1 MSGAVQIPTRA
12 ALIALREE
20 RSVVEEAYEF
30 LDEKRLVLAAEILR
44 QLQRYEA
51 LVDELQLLA
60 GRAAQQLSAAVRCH
74 GLEELAV
81 YPACPQEQ
89 WRLDRRQRNFMG
101 VTLVDMR
108 LYTAGEPDMPLPAS
122 FPSRAAEQ
130 CREQFQG
137 LAGRSGELAGV
148 AGNLYRLM
156 AEYRLT
162 ERRARAL
169 ENIILPEIEQ
179 GLKDMDTH
187 LEEMELEDAIRV
199 RRLGRS
205 GSDWSS

>member
-1 MSGAVQIPTRA
+1 MSGAGQVATRA
-12 ALIALREE
+12 AVLALREE
-20 RSVVEEAYEF
+20 RGVVEEAYEF

-44 QLQRYEA
+44 QLQRYETLIDA
-51 LVDELQLLA
+51 LNRLA
-60 GRAAQQLSAAVRCH
+60 GRAAQQLSEALRRH

-81 YPACPQEQ
+81 YPACPRAQ
-89 WRLDRRQRNFMG
+89 WRLEQRQRNFMG
-101 VTLVDMR
+101 VMLVDTR
-108 LYTAGEPDMPLPAS
+108 LDTAGEPVVPAAAS
-122 FPSRAAEQ
+122 FPSRAAEL
-130 CREQFQG
+130 CREHFQA
-137 LAGRSGELAGV
+137 LAERNGELAGV

-199 RRLGRS
+199 RWQGLMP
-205 GSDWSS
+205 